1 MPTRGSMSIKRGPA
15 RREVR
20 VYLTIDD
27 LGEILDVDPDRL
39 SVSHVDRAPGSE
51 TDVVRICLIETEAE

>member
-1 MPTRGSMSIKRGPA
+1 MSGERGPA

-20 VYLTIDD
+20 VYLTLDD
-27 LGEILDVDPDRL
+27 LGEILDVEPARL
-39 SVSHVDRAPGSE
+39 SLSHVDRAPDSD

>member
-1 MPTRGSMSIKRGPA
+1 MSVERGPA

-20 VYLTIDD
+20 VYLTLDD
-27 LGEILDVDPDRL
+27 LGEILDVEPDRL
-39 SVSHVDRAPGSE
+39 SLSHVDRAPDSN